1 MAIAGLIVSAMALAV
16 SLTAALRQL
25 QLARHA
31 NVVPVLI
38 DLFREH
44 RSRPLM
50 EARRF
55 VYTELHQCDLSLG
68 LKGLPNEQ
76 TRDSVRELMW
86 FYDNLG
92 VMVAYRVVDVE
103 PLAGYLGGS
112 VIDMWSALAPLVH
125 AERGLR
131 TVASE
136 PDRWQLY
143 FEYLASRFEQVPPGK
158 ARPSIPHKN

>member
-1 MAIAGLIVSAMALAV
+1 MALTGLIVSVIALAV
-16 SLTAALRQL
+16 SLAAALRQL
-25 QLARHA
+25 RLARHA

-55 VYTELHQCDLSLG
+55 VYTELHQYNLSLG
-68 LKGLPNEQ
+68 LMGLPDEQ
-76 TRDSVRELMW
+76 TRDAVRELMW

-92 VMVAYRVVDVE
+92 VMVAHRVVDVE

-112 VIDMWSALAPLVH
+112 VVDMWKALAPLVR

-131 TVASE
+131 SIASE

-143 FEYLASRFEQVPPGK
+143 FEYLAFRVEQVPSRK
-158 ARPSIPHKN
+158 ARPLIPQKR